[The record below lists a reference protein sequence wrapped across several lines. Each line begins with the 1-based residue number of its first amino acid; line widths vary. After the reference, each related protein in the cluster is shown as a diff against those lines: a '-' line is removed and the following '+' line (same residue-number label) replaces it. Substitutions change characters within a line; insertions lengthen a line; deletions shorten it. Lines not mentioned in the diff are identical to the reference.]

1 MEEHSERNIQLM
13 KKMAVA
19 IALGAALVLAGCT
32 PGDQA
37 PEQEASALLEAHNLD
52 GLQAVEIID
61 QLDRVAV
68 AERATNLMASV
79 RSDSLLITDGQ
90 EEVTLE
96 IPEDRFYVSIA
107 PYVSQTHD
115 CYYHSLTTCVGEL
128 SQQEVDLRI
137 TDSAGN
143 VLVDETVTTFDNGF
157 VGVWL
162 PRDVS
167 GTIEIGFDGFR
178 GSASFATTDDGAT
191 CITTLQLA

>member
-1 MEEHSERNIQLM
+1 M

-19 IALGAALVLAGCT
+19 IAVGVALMLAGCT

-68 AERATNLMASV
+68 AERAANLMASV
-79 RSDSLLITDGQ
+79 RADSLLITDGQ

-137 TDSAGN
+137 TDSAGK

-157 VGVWL
+157 MGVWL
-162 PRDVS
+162 PRDIS
-167 GTIEIGFDGFR
+167 GTIEIGFDGFS

-191 CITTLQLA
+191 CITTLQLV

>member
-1 MEEHSERNIQLM
+1 
-13 KKMAVA
+13 A

-52 GLQAVEIID
+52 DLQAVEIID

-128 SQQEVDLRI
+128 SQQEVDLR
-137 TDSAGN
+137 
-143 VLVDETVTTFDNGF
+143 
-157 VGVWL
+157 
-162 PRDVS
+162 
-167 GTIEIGFDGFR
+167 
-178 GSASFATTDDGAT
+178 
-191 CITTLQLA
+191 